1 MVLVVVEILE
11 KDKTGS
17 GHDQAPSVPRTY
29 LGTDLLFSFALR
41 VIYRPFAAAA

>member
-11 KDKTGS
+11 KLI